1 MKLTETKNQRSKIE
15 KLPKET
21 SGQVLT
27 SCPFDTW
34 GPITIISLLKVVAL
48 SLLSLPFFLTNP
60 GFIHSRFP
68 TPQTSFQRHYRL

>member
-34 GPITIISLLKVVAL
+34 GPITIII
-48 SLLSLPFFLTNP
+48 P
-60 GFIHSRFP
+60 
-68 TPQTSFQRHYRL
+68 